1 MQSKAISTVVLSNLL
16 YKIPQIET
24 LKTLNTLL
32 ADESTSVNN
41 GDKVNIGC
49 IDGFLKENGLQI
61 LLQVI
66 NNRIESGRVPND
78 SHKLS
83 FKVFDI
89 AILYECIQCC
99 KSIVHSE
106 TGINHFIAFPDLISA
121 IARCLNFQ
129 CKILSLSIITLFD
142 HCISQSTQFAT
153 VVYGGIQVF
162 IDILNINGMHP
173 NLNFSETTKLQGC
186 RRYVWG
192 CPLQELQC
200 CLGGAGN
207 RAKSS
212 HNEAH
217 QQSAVSIKRG

>member
-1 MQSKAISTVVLSNLL
+1 MQSKTISTVVLSNLL

-41 GDKVNIGC
+41 GDKINIGC

-66 NNRIESGRVPND
+66 SNRIDSGRVPND

-99 KSIVHSE
+99 KSIVHSG
-106 TGINHFIAFPDLISA
+106 TGINQFIAFPDVISA

-129 CKILSLSIITLFD
+129 CKILSLSIIALFD

-153 VVYGGIQVF
+153 VIYGGIQVF
-162 IDILNINGMHP
+162 KDILNINGMYP
-173 NLNFSETTKLQGC
+173 SLNFSKTIQIARLP
-186 RRYVWG
+186 RPR
-192 CPLQELQC
+192 
-200 CLGGAGN
+200 LGKPPS
-207 RAKSS
+207 RISVLPWWSRTSS
-212 HNEAH
+212 KK
-217 QQSAVSIKRG
+217 QP